1 MMNVERARLLLS
13 RGAVTSSSCRGTLM
27 RMSARIALLALG
39 VSALPLTAHADQ
51 TEVAFDQWVYGVAA
65 REDAEADAANVWLVD
80 YSTVG
85 DVEANARVRPPK
97 VPKPTPTPAPAPTL
111 PPGNN
116 TGAGILVA
124 IVDTGIDLD
133 HPEFAG
139 RIASGG
145 TCFGGAAACPGLAAQ
160 GDDNHGHGTHVA
172 GIVAAAAN
180 GVGNTGVAPGALLLP
195 VKVLDANGSGSYSAV
210 GSGISYAASMG
221 ARVINMSLG
230 GSSPSSTLLAP
241 LQHAAA
247 TAVIVAAA
255 GNSGNNYAPGYPA
268 AYATQAGIVG
278 SMIIVG
284 SVNSQN
290 VISSFSQ
297 TPGNGGCVASGGKTT
312 CFKDVFLVAPGQS
325 IYSTYKDGGYA
336 TMSGTSM
343 ATPYVSGVAAR
354 VLGAAPYLTAKQV
367 VSILLQSATDL
378 GAAGTDAIYGR
389 GLVNLQGALAPLGSQ
404 SVATSGGTTG
414 SFSGTG
420 NVASAGV
427 SGVLAAGLR
436 NSQIAKNL
444 VFFDAYGRDYATDLS
459 SAVASSSVSLAGV
472 VAQGGSAMRHVSA
485 FGEGYS
491 VSGFVG
497 DEAPN
502 AVAYAGFAER
512 SYTELSDVIIKARFS
527 DDTSV
532 TLGHNASLAGRVNQL
547 DLAASEAYDGLFMSA
562 SALNSPFLS
571 LTQGATFV
579 SAAIDVGDGFTFSVG
594 RAASEDSA
602 TQAYEDEILTLDE
615 ELANLAQDPTHLRS
629 AQNTVAAMSWQV
641 APWGVVGL
649 NAAYTEEENSFLGTY
664 EQGALAL
671 TADAATTSVGF
682 GARFNLGDDWVMSA
696 SWSRGVSEAS
706 PVAGSLFQSFSTM
719 ESQAYGLALSRLGI
733 FGETDSLGF
742 SVSRPLHITNGSAV
756 ITASTG
762 VTEEREILYSTE
774 VVDLASSTPETDYE
788 VGYTA
793 RLDDGLTLQ
802 TNAMY
807 QQDVGGEA
815 GKDAVAAYVTL
826 KAEW

>member
-1 MMNVERARLLLS
+1 
-13 RGAVTSSSCRGTLM
+13 M
-27 RMSARIALLALG
+27 RTSARIALFALG
-39 VSALPLTAHADQ
+39 VSALTPAVQAGQ
-51 TEVAFDQWVYGVAA
+51 AEGRSPWIYGVAA
-65 REDAEADAANVWLVD
+65 REAAEADGANVWLVD
-80 YSTVG
+80 YSAVG

-97 VPKPTPTPAPAPTL
+97 APKPTPTPTPTPTPPA
-111 PPGNN
+111 GNN

-124 IVDTGIDLD
+124 VVDTGIDLD

-139 RIASGG
+139 RIAAGG

-172 GIVAAAAN
+172 GIIAAAAN

-195 VKVLDANGSGSYSAV
+195 VKVLDASGSGSYASVA
-210 GSGISYAASMG
+210 SGISYAASKG

-230 GSSPSSTLLAP
+230 GSSPSSTLIAP
-241 LQHAAA
+241 LQQAAA

-255 GNSGNNYAPGYPA
+255 GNSGNATAPGYPA

-284 SVNSQN
+284 SVGPTN

-297 TPGNGGCVASGGKTT
+297 TPGNGGCVASGGTTT

-325 IYSTYKDGGYA
+325 IYSTYKGGGYA

-354 VLGAAPYLTAKQV
+354 VLGAAPYLTNKQV
-367 VSILLQSATDL
+367 VSILLQSAIDL
-378 GAAGTDAIYGR
+378 GAKGTDAVYGR
-389 GLVNLQGALAPLGSQ
+389 GLVNLQGALAPLGTQ
-404 SVATSGGTTG
+404 TVATTGGTTG
-414 SFSGTG
+414 SFGGTG
-420 NVASAGV
+420 NVASAGI

-436 NSQIAKNL
+436 NSQVVKNL
-444 VFFDAYGRDYATDLS
+444 VFFDAYGRDYTTDLS
-459 SAVASSSVSLAGV
+459 SSAANNSVSLAGV
-472 VAQGGSAMRHVSA
+472 VAQSGNALRHVSA

-497 DEAPN
+497 DEAAN

-512 SYTELSDVIIKARFS
+512 SYTELSDIVIKARFS
-527 DDTSV
+527 GDASV

-547 DLAASEAYDGLFMSA
+547 DLAASEAYGGLFMSA
-562 SALNSPFLS
+562 SAMNSPFLS
-571 LTQGATFV
+571 LTPDATFL
-579 SAAIDVGDGFTFSVG
+579 SAAIDAGDGFTFSAG
-594 RAASEDSA
+594 RAGSEQNATSA
-602 TQAYEDEILTLDE
+602 YDDEILTLDE
-615 ELANLAQDPTHLRS
+615 ELENLAQDPTHLRS
-629 AQNTVAAMSWQV
+629 AQNTVAAMSWQF
-641 APWGVVGL
+641 APWGIVGL
-649 NAAYTEEENSFLGTY
+649 NAACTEEENSFLGTY

-671 TADAATTSVGF
+671 TGDAATTSVGF

-696 SWSRGVSEAS
+696 SWSRGTTEAS
-706 PVAGSLFQSFSTM
+706 PVAGSLFQSFSTI
-719 ESQAYGLALSRLGI
+719 ESQAYGLALSKLGI
-733 FGETDSLGF
+733 FGEADSLGF
-742 SVSRPLHITNGSAV
+742 SVSRPLHITDGSAV

-774 VVDLASSTPETDYE
+774 AVNLASSTPETDYE

-793 RLDDGLTLQ
+793 KLDEKLTLQ

-815 GKDAVAAYVTL
+815 GKGAVAAYMTL
-826 KAEW
+826 KAQW